1 MQSELK
7 KLESQGD
14 QSSNKYK
21 KLTKSIKEQKT
32 TREQN
37 KTSLEQ
43 LRRQQSLTS
52 MTIEEMRRHSTQLRS
67 ALLKAIPGTEN
78 YKALSLELQKT
89 RSRMREL
96 EVQAKQTD
104 NTLCG
109 FEGSMRDYII
119 GAVTYEHRY
128 NKESKSQLLI
138 TFRQSLLYSILLSR
152 QLIFRYE
159 YNVHWRLRLAWELPL
174 YHRKG
179 VEHRGC
185 A

>member
-1 MQSELK
+1 MANKVTEETLRLNIIINGDAGRKALLDQEEVVRKNSERLKEMQSELK

-67 ALLKAIPGTEN
+67 ALSKAVPGTEN

-89 RSRMREL
+89 NSRMREL
-96 EVQAKQTD
+96 EVQSKQTD

-109 FEGSMRDYII
+109 FAGSMQEYII

-128 NKESKSQLLI
+128 NK
-138 TFRQSLLYSILLSR
+138 
-152 QLIFRYE
+152 
-159 YNVHWRLRLAWELPL
+159 
-174 YHRKG
+174 
-179 VEHRGC
+179 
-185 A
+185 